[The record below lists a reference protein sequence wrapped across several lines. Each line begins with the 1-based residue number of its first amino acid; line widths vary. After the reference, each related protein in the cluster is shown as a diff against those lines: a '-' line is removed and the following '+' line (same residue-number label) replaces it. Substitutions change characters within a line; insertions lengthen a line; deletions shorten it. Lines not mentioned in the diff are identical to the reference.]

1 MGDRSKIEW
10 TDATWNPWYGC
21 TKVSPGCA
29 HCYMFREQR
38 TYGRNPEVVTRSKTR
53 FNDPLKWAEPR
64 TIFTCSWSDFFHEAA
79 DPWRDE
85 AWEIIRRTPQHR
97 YLILTKR
104 PERMADRLPW
114 WPPTA
119 RAETNGDLQGWR
131 NIWFGVSVENRR
143 WEERVFSLLAAAAL
157 HHDQFF
163 VSAEPLL
170 EDVEIP
176 WLGEAAGISWVI
188 AGGES
193 GPGARPFDVAWA
205 RRLREDCRTA
215 GAAFFLKQLGAVPMM
230 AEAEWRALE
239 RMPLLAARNR
249 DRVWPGFVPLAMSD
263 PKGGEMDE
271 WPADLR
277 VREFP
282 WPSS

>member
-29 HCYMFREQR
+29 HCYMFREQYA
-38 TYGRNPEVVTRSKTR
+38 YGRNPELVTRSKTK
-53 FNDPLKWAEPR
+53 FNDPLRWKEPR

-79 DPWRDE
+79 DAWRDE

-104 PERMADRLPW
+104 PERIADRLPW

-119 RAETNGDLQGWR
+119 RIDGRGELQGWP
-131 NIWFGVSVENRR
+131 NIWLGVSIENRR
-143 WEERVFSLLAAAAL
+143 WEERVYALLGAAAL

-170 EDVEIP
+170 ERVEIP
-176 WLGEAAGISWVI
+176 WLGLKAGIGWVI

-193 GPGARPFDVAWA
+193 GPGARPFDLAWA
-205 RRLREDCRTA
+205 RDLLHQCR
-215 GAAFFLKQLGAVPMM
+215 AARVPFFLKQLGRRPVDQRM
-230 AEAEWRALE
+230 ALGLQDEKGGDPAEWPE
-239 RMPLLAARNR
+239 
-249 DRVWPGFVPLAMSD
+249 
-263 PKGGEMDE
+263 E
-271 WPADLR
+271 LR

-282 WPSS
+282 WTYREAAL